1 MARSSARVGAVAAS
15 VVFLCSST
23 GFAQQGDSPLKSVM
37 KVLGFATDL
46 GPPADFVRQ
55 SRPKGDLDY
64 IPVFQPPPEP
74 AKPKLNDKD
83 LQAVK
88 SDLDSIEKR
97 DDALRQS
104 FPPAAKAMAEEAAAK
119 KAKTKPAPAKQ

>member
-1 MARSSARVGAVAAS
+1 MARSSAGVGVVAAS
-15 VVFLCSST
+15 VVLLWSTT
-23 GFAQQGDSPLKSVM
+23 GFAQQGDSPLKNVM
-37 KVLGFATDL
+37 KLFGFATDV
-46 GPPADFVRQ
+46 GPPADFVQQ

-97 DDALRQS
+97 DDALRQG
-104 FPPAAKAMAEEAAAK
+104 FPPAAKAMAEEAAAR